1 MINIDKGKT
10 GVSDP
15 FVNIFTCETKELPW
29 NKVHNTE
36 LMKENLNPDFEK
48 SIVMDYFFE
57 KHQLIKF
64 EVMDGDGEE
73 KLIGSAETTLGTII
87 GSKQQTFTSELLI
100 TGINTSRGKI
110 IVRVDNVQDTGM
122 EIKMKI

>member
-15 FVNIFTCETKELPW
+15 FVNIFPCETKELPW

-87 GSKQQTFTSELLI
+87 GSKQ
-100 TGINTSRGKI
+100 
-110 IVRVDNVQDTGM
+110 
-122 EIKMKI
+122 

>member
-1 MINIDKGKT
+1 
-10 GVSDP
+10 
-15 FVNIFTCETKELPW
+15 
-29 NKVHNTE
+29 
-36 LMKENLNPDFEK
+36 
-48 SIVMDYFFE
+48 MDYFFE

>member
-29 NKVHNTE
+29 NKVHTTE